1 MKWQLNNIKY
11 PVYNLGEG
19 KRIGIWVQGCDLGC
33 KGCLNMT
40 LWNNNYGKAINVLDT
55 YNLII
60 DLCEEYDGI
69 TISGGEPFQQ
79 YEALITF
86 IHLIKKNTSLDIY
99 CFTGYEL
106 DEINNLYPDK
116 LYMKYIDR
124 LMTGR
129 YIAKNHSNDN
139 IKGSSNQKLFEFVDG
154 KPIEIKENRTE
165 NKLGLYVGLDG
176 QIQMTA
182 IPKKNE
188 ISKIES
194 ELNENGIFKKFI

>member
-1 MKWQLNNIKY
+1 
-11 PVYNLGEG
+11 
-19 KRIGIWVQGCDLGC
+19 
-33 KGCLNMT
+33 
-40 LWNNNYGKAINVLDT
+40 
-55 YNLII
+55 
-60 DLCEEYDGI
+60 
-69 TISGGEPFQQ
+69 
-79 YEALITF
+79 
-86 IHLIKKNTSLDIY
+86 
-99 CFTGYEL
+99 
-106 DEINNLYPDK
+106 
-116 LYMKYIDR
+116 MKYIDR

-129 YIAKNHSNDN
+129 YIRKKHSNDN
-139 IKGSSNQKLFEFVDG
+139 VKGSSNQKLFNFIDE